1 MPSLAICVLAEDLDL
16 QAQRFQA
23 LDPGGE
29 FFRMQDVGRLG
40 DQVAAEQDGVGDG
53 LQAGEGL
60 PGLGRIGGGDLDHA
74 TEGFFS
80 AFSVVRYLSKR

>member
-1 MPSLAICVLAEDLDL
+1 
-16 QAQRFQA
+16 
-23 LDPGGE
+23 
-29 FFRMQDVGRLG
+29 MQDVGRLG

-53 LQAGEGL
+53 FRAANAFWALAGSAAATL
-60 PGLGRIGGGDLDHA
+60 TTL